1 MGPLAFLFSV
11 ARIIAAVLLVVL
23 SPAVD
28 VGDVASG
35 WVTYV
40 ILLIQGIVFALLLL
54 VVLVKMAELLV
65 RALGKVPFDE
75 SRSYRA
81 GGIVGAWRRW
91 DKGGRGNRSRRH
103 RRSQASIAARRR
115 SNLAA
120 SRQSQI
126 DVDRPRSRASMGMP
140 SPSAYSDLSA
150 YHNRP
155 HSPGFADYDDDGY
168 IMSVLLWAR
177 LL

>member
-1 MGPLAFLFSV
+1 MGPLAFLLSV
-11 ARIIAAVLLVVL
+11 ARILAAILLVVL
-23 SPAVD
+23 SPAVN

-54 VVLVKMAELLV
+54 VVLVKILELIV
-65 RALGKVPFDE
+65 RAIGKVPFDE

-81 GGIVGAWRRW
+81 GGIIGAWRRW
-91 DKGGRGNRSRRH
+91 DRGGRSTRTRRH

-115 SNLAA
+115 SNLPANN
-120 SRQSQI
+120 RQSQL
-126 DVDRPRSRASMGMP
+126 DADRPRSRASMGMP
-140 SPSAYSDLSA
+140 SPSAYSDLSV
-150 YHNRP
+150 YHNQP

-168 IMSVLLWAR
+168 IM
-177 LL
+177 